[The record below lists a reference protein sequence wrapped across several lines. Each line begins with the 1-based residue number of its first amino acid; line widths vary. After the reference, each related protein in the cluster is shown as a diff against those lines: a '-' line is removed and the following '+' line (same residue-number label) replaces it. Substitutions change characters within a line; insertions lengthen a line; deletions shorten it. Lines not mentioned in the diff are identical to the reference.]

1 MVAMGEKEVIQ
12 TALMSVGCYDQLYET
27 RAQFDTGSTRTYVI
41 KELVKV
47 LKALL
52 TGNDYYKGIILDERK
67 KIQDNLYVVNS
78 KLG

>member
-27 RAQFDTGSTRTYVI
+27 RAQFDTGITRTYVT

-47 LKALL
+47 LKA
-52 TGNDYYKGIILDERK
+52 KPIEQPSQFIR
-67 KIQDNLYVVNS
+67 IQVLKQN
-78 KLG
+78 